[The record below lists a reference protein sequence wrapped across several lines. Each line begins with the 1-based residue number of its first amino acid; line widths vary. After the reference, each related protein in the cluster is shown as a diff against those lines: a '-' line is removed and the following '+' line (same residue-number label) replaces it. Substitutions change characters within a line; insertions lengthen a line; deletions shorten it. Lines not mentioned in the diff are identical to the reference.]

1 MSAETDENGEFVIED
16 VPAGARRIDFESGNS
31 TPLHVIADLYAGDTV
46 TFTARL
52 AGSADKIAGAAHDTT
67 LTIGGIVTDATDLP
81 LDGIE
86 VYVVSS
92 GRSARTDRVGR
103 YRLDGLIDGPT
114 ELRARKLGWMP
125 VDSTVVLAPHSNVSL
140 NFSFTSRV
148 SALDTIRVTATQ
160 DACQPRSFAGFDCR
174 RKAGLGVFLDPATV
188 NALNPRDLAD
198 LFDGVPGLR
207 REGRDVVATIG
218 WRCVS
223 YLVNGHPPMSIE
235 AMMLSSLDARD
246 VMAVEFYADRNA
258 APEWYKIYAGK
269 CSLIVLW
276 TSSQ

>member
-67 LTIGGIVTDATDLP
+67 STIGGTVMDAMDHP

-114 ELRARKLGWMP
+114 ELRARNLGWMP
-125 VDSTVVLAPHSNVSL
+125 VDSTVV
-140 NFSFTSRV
+140 
-148 SALDTIRVTATQ
+148 
-160 DACQPRSFAGFDCR
+160 
-174 RKAGLGVFLDPATV
+174 
-188 NALNPRDLAD
+188 LAD

-207 REGRDVVATIG
+207 REGRDVVATTG